1 MSKASDKVLGE
12 LHGKLADSMLKALS
26 ASDTAIMLL
35 DEFGDELPMP
45 VITFLTQ
52 HAEANPSLLTSIA
65 KFLKDNNITCSIE
78 DSESMSALGKTLA
91 SKPKRSVGNVTQLHP
106 SE

>member
-1 MSKASDKVLGE
+1 MSKASDKILGE

-26 ASDTAIMLL
+26 ASDTAIALL

-52 HAEANPSLLTSIA
+52 HAEANPSLLTSVA
-65 KFLKDNNITCSIE
+65 KFLKDNSITCSISDDE
-78 DSESMSALGKTLA
+78 TMSALGQSLKN
-91 SKPKRSVGNVTQLHP
+91 KPRRSVGNVTHINP
-106 SE
+106 E